1 MLKLCLNFE
10 NKENVY
16 VYVITLPKE
25 ITITISTRFIQAECT
40 LLPQMYFFVQFCVM
54 ER

>member
-1 MLKLCLNFE
+1 MTRQDYRSYLNLE

-25 ITITISTRFIQAECT
+25 ITITISTRFIQAGCI
-40 LLPQMYFFVQFCVM
+40 LLPQMYFLFSFA
-54 ER
+54 